1 MQNRKDQSV
10 RSYLRDLEEA
20 GQLTRIS
27 KTVDPDVDLS
37 AVAFK
42 AYAQLGKATLY
53 DNIKGHDGWRAM
65 SQIVADRGMW
75 ATALGVPEDQAMAAL
90 AARMKTTLPCETV
103 SKSEATCK
111 ENILLGDDVDLR
123 KLPAIWTSERDP
135 GRYIA
140 AGMCFIRN
148 PETGVRNIS
157 IHRAQIMG
165 RNKTGFLM
173 LPRQAAR
180 IAAICKKLGR
190 PMEVAMVVGAHPLII
205 FSSAFVAPFGT
216 DELTIASSLLQEP
229 VRTVRCET
237 IDMEVPADAELV
249 LEGTVS
255 LEEVAPEGPFG
266 EVTGTYG
273 YGGEL
278 PVFTVK
284 AMTYRNDPIFYAI
297 SCGLPPND
305 AQSIVAVTIEMKLF
319 QHLAGLDAGRLNVKD
334 IRCLGGVS
342 PLLVI
347 LQLKDPLPGHAQ
359 LAMTAALSS
368 PFLHPKFV
376 IAVDEDVDPAS
387 VEDVLWAL
395 ATRVDPARDVVKIN
409 DTRVFGLDNASELE
423 SETISSRIGTKMMID
438 ATRPLSSDAKR
449 YQRAKPVDAAKGA
462 VARAVWAAGLNLSE
476 EGLLATLRTRL
487 LDPSPGVKHSVFAK
501 GLKEAAAD
509 LSKLPLSLQFEKDE
523 AQSASVQLFCNDA
536 TSGDALV
543 ARVRL
548 MRSADGALSIGDVP
562 HWLAPQLNKGASFVL
577 AGGAGDGVA
586 LAAEL
591 AHLRPQVSL
600 MQAASLAGAELACAE
615 LDGIQVPASVDYAI
629 VCESVGSASPLRM
642 GSLSGVYQNVTA
654 LRITCVKAMQGAEV
668 SFASSVPARMLAQ
681 EAAIYNHICQIEGGL
696 DIIDVRC
703 YAGSGGMVAAVKL
716 RGNLR
721 GQAKTGLLGT
731 LSGVTPDVKLVIGVD
746 EDVSLDDPRDIF
758 WSFASRTHA
767 KTDVEVLPNM
777 PVSALDPSGE
787 AVMAR
792 WLIDST
798 MPPLSQPDQ
807 RMVFERATPKNLG
820 KVSLDGYL

>member
-10 RSYLRDLEEA
+10 RSYLRDLEAA
-20 GQLTRIS
+20 GQLTRIT

-42 AYAQLGKATLY
+42 AYAELGKATIY

-75 ATALGVPEDQAMAAL
+75 ATALGVPEDQAMSAL
-90 AARMKTTLPCETV
+90 AARMKGTLPCETV
-103 SKSEATCK
+103 SKAEATCK
-111 ENILLGDDVDLR
+111 ENILIGDDVDLR

-273 YGGEL
+273 YGGDL

-376 IAVDEDVDPAS
+376 IAVDEDVDPS
-387 VEDVLWAL
+387 SIEDVLWAL
-395 ATRVDPARDVVKIN
+395 ATRVDAARDVVKIN

-438 ATRPLSSDAKR
+438 ATRPVSGDVKR
-449 YQRAKPVDAAKGA
+449 YERAKPAVTAKTVSRSA
-462 VARAVWAAGLNLSE
+462 WAAGLNLSE
-476 EGLLATLRTRL
+476 EGLLNALRTRL
-487 LDPSPGVKHSVFAK
+487 LEASPGVKHGVFAK
-501 GLKEAAAD
+501 DLKETSAD
-509 LSKLPLSLQFEKDE
+509 LSKWPLSLQCEKDE
-523 AQSASVQLFCNDA
+523 AQSASVHLFCTDA
-536 TSGDALV
+536 TSGEPLV
-543 ARVRL
+543 ARLRL
-548 MRSADGALSIGDVP
+548 MRGADGALSVGDLP
-562 HWLAPQLNKGASFVL
+562 HWFALQLKKGARFVL
-577 AGGAGDGVA
+577 AGGAGDAVT

-591 AHLRPQVSL
+591 AHLRPQFSL
-600 MQAASLAGAELACAE
+600 IQAASLAGRELACAE
-615 LDGIQVPASVDYAI
+615 LEGIQVPADIGYALI
-629 VCESVGSASPLRM
+629 CESAGTTATLRM
-642 GSLSGVYQNVTA
+642 GSISGVYQDVAA
-654 LRITCVKAMQGAEV
+654 LRITCVKAMQRADV
-668 SFASSVPARMLAQ
+668 SSEAPIGARMLAQ
-681 EAAIYNHICQIEGGL
+681 EVAIYNHICQIEGGL

-703 YAGSGGMVAAVKL
+703 YAASGGMVAAVKL
-716 RGNLR
+716 RGHLR

-746 EDVSLDDPRDIF
+746 EDVNLDDPRDIF

-777 PVSALDPSGE
+777 PASSLDPTSE
-787 AVMAR
+787 KVMAR

-798 MPPLSQPDQ
+798 MPPLSQPDL
-807 RMVFERATPKNLG
+807 RSVFERATPKNLG
-820 KVSLDGYL
+820 KVSLDGFL

>member
-10 RSYLRDLEEA
+10 RSYLRDLEAA
-20 GQLTRIS
+20 GQLTRIT

-42 AYAQLGKATLY
+42 AYAELGKATIY

-75 ATALGVPEDQAMAAL
+75 ATALGVPEDQAMSAL
-90 AARMKTTLPCETV
+90 AARMKGTLPCETV
-103 SKSEATCK
+103 SKAEATCK
-111 ENILLGDDVDLR
+111 ENILIGDDVDLR

-273 YGGEL
+273 YGGDL

-376 IAVDEDVDPAS
+376 IAVDEDVDPS
-387 VEDVLWAL
+387 SIEDVLWAL

-438 ATRPLSSDAKR
+438 ATRPVSGDVKR
-449 YQRAKPVDAAKGA
+449 YERAKPVVTAKTVSRSA
-462 VARAVWAAGLNLSE
+462 WAAGLNLSE
-476 EGLLATLRTRL
+476 EGLLNALRTRL
-487 LDPSPGVKHSVFAK
+487 LEASPGVKHGVFAR
-501 GLKEAAAD
+501 GLKETSAD
-509 LSKLPLSLQFEKDE
+509 KWPLSLQCEKDE
-523 AQSASVQLFCNDA
+523 AQSASVHLFCTDA
-536 TSGDALV
+536 TSGEPLV

-548 MRSADGALSIGDVP
+548 MRAADGALSIGDLP
-562 HWLAPQLNKGASFVL
+562 HWLAPQLKKGARFVL
-577 AGGAGDGVA
+577 AGGAGDA
-586 LAAEL
+586 ISLAAEL
-591 AHLRPQVSL
+591 AHLRPQFSL
-600 MQAASLAGAELACAE
+600 LQAASLVGRELACAE
-615 LDGIQVPASVDYAI
+615 LDGIQVPADIGYALI
-629 VCESVGSASPLRM
+629 CESAGTTATLRM
-642 GSLSGVYQNVTA
+642 GSISGVYRDVTA
-654 LRITCVKAMQGAEV
+654 LRITCVKAMQGADAPSE
-668 SFASSVPARMLAQ
+668 APMAARMLAQ
-681 EAAIYNHICQIEGGL
+681 EVAIYNHICQIEGGL
-696 DIIDVRC
+696 DVIDVRC
-703 YAGSGGMVAAVKL
+703 YAASGGMVAAVKL
-716 RGNLR
+716 RGHLR

-746 EDVSLDDPRDIF
+746 EDVNLDDPRDIF

-777 PVSALDPSGE
+777 PASSLDPTSE
-787 AVMAR
+787 KVMAR

-798 MPPLSQPDQ
+798 MPPLSQPDL
-807 RMVFERATPKNLG
+807 RSVFERATPKNLG
-820 KVSLDGYL
+820 KVSLDGFL